1 MDHADVVELI
11 ELAAVEPGG
20 LARLAAGDTPE
31 AAAVAGHLA
40 GCDACT
46 SELARTARASAVIG
60 QAIRE
65 LPDPALRG
73 RTLSYVREV
82 GRDRST
88 APATAAGPIAATATP
103 AEGGSPATAAAGARS
118 MAAPAVLRVP
128 HLPRRG
134 WWAASIAAVLV
145 AAVAGFAVGGAIRPP
160 TAGDDGGSSLA
171 VVQTTMR
178 IAQQPD
184 AVHVALASA
193 GGGQGSGELVY
204 SAASGELAMAVTGL
218 APIPAGASYAC
229 WVEQG
234 GQRRRIGVL
243 YMEGADGTWA
253 GRVVGLS
260 GLSPGTSFGVSMVP
274 AGDTT
279 GTPVLVGRS

>member
-31 AAAVAGHLA
+31 AAAIAGHLA
-40 GCDACT
+40 GCDECT

-88 APATAAGPIAATATP
+88 APATAAGP
-103 AEGGSPATAAAGARS
+103 
-118 MAAPAVLRVP
+118 
-128 HLPRRG
+128 
-134 WWAASIAAVLV
+134 IAAVLV

-218 APIPAGASYAC
+218 APIPVGASYAC

-253 GRVVGLS
+253 GKVGGLS
-260 GLSPGTSFGVSMVP
+260 GLSPGTSFGVSLVP

-279 GTPVLVGRS
+279 GTPVLVGRN